1 MTDFDGEWADDD
13 AGRLVPLYAL
23 TGGRT
28 RPTYGQLNL
37 ATMVRVT
44 RPDLDVTAFEPEQV
58 DLLRLCRR
66 WLSIAEISSHL
77 KVPLAVVKIQLSD
90 LIDRGAVAISS
101 GTTNAA
107 AAIDRDKLQQV
118 LDGLHAM

>member
-1 MTDFDGEWADDD
+1 VPDFDGEWVDDD

-28 RPTYGQLNL
+28 RPTYSRLNL
-37 ATMVRVT
+37 ATLVRAAGSG
-44 RPDLDVTAFEPEQV
+44 LDGGAFEPEQV
-58 DLLRLCRR
+58 EILQLCRS
-66 WLSIAEISSHL
+66 WLSVAEISSHL

-90 LIDRGAVAISS
+90 LIDRGAVVLSS
-101 GTTNAA
+101 GTTNTAEPVS
-107 AAIDRDKLQQV
+107 RDQLQQV